1 MYVLNWLPFFFFW
14 LWQIFS
20 ASRLDIPSAWQLPQ
34 VIFSFYLFILMCCN
48 LIALETKL
56 PCLLGVII
64 CDIKNKIRNNRQVPT
79 YFMDLCSLQV
89 FFLILFFYFLW
100 INGFLWKKVISWD
113 FVDEWHFFNKH
124 VLFRYMNSVVPFLF
138 FLKLW
143 VSWIWYCEMV
153 RRYICWEINKLLVS
167 FSLF

>member
-1 MYVLNWLPFFFFW
+1 MYVLNWLSIFFLFWLVVADFFYFKVGYTQCLAIATGNFFFFG
-14 LWQIFS
+14 
-20 ASRLDIPSAWQLPQ
+20 
-34 VIFSFYLFILMCCN
+34 FILMCYN

-56 PCLLGVII
+56 LCLLGVII

-89 FFLILFFYFLW
+89 FFFFLFFYFLW
-100 INGFLWKKVISWD
+100 INGFLWKKVILWD
-113 FVDEWHFFNKH
+113 FVDEWCFFNQH

-143 VSWIWYCEMV
+143 VSWIWYCGKV
-153 RRYICWEINKLLVS
+153 CRYIC
-167 FSLF
+167 